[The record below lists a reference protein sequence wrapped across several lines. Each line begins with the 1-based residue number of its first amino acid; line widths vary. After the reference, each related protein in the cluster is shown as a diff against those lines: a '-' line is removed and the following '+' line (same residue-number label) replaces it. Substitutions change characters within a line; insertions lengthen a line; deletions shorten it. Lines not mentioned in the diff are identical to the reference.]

1 MSKLLREMTVAD
13 VIEAMESNIDFI
25 NEDFKQIYAAN
36 LKENNINGKVLVC
49 CDLNELKSE
58 LRMTF
63 GDWQVF
69 KDWILKQRELNNK
82 FRNNVIAKSVCLP
95 TVNSNVIAKSA
106 DLPIENQTIKK
117 EIEKTTE
124 GPNFG
129 SKTQVQS
136 SQRSGR
142 KVEFFI
148 SPVVETTPIDTH
160 NFLPEKQIETP
171 AKSILHSQSSIG
183 FDPKNEDL
191 LCKQSSLS
199 SHIAESHLLADSVIS
214 KQGSSNSLKSSNVFF
229 IKISPYPPKNL
240 PKH

>member
-82 FRNNVIAKSVCLP
+82 FRNN
-95 TVNSNVIAKSA
+95 
-106 DLPIENQTIKK
+106 
-117 EIEKTTE
+117 
-124 GPNFG
+124 
-129 SKTQVQS
+129 
-136 SQRSGR
+136 
-142 KVEFFI
+142 EFI
-148 SPVVETTPIDTH
+148 Q
-160 NFLPEKQIETP
+160 NK
-171 AKSILHSQSSIG
+171 
-183 FDPKNEDL
+183 
-191 LCKQSSLS
+191 
-199 SHIAESHLLADSVIS
+199 
-214 KQGSSNSLKSSNVFF
+214 LKLN
-229 IKISPYPPKNL
+229 
-240 PKH
+240 